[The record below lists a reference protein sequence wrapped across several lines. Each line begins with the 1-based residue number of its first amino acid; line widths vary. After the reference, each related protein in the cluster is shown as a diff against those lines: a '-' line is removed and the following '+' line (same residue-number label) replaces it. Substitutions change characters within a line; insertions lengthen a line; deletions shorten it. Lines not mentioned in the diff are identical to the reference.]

1 MLKFK
6 IFFIILQVAFIV
18 VQCNKRP
25 KPILDRVMN
34 SSNVAIQ
41 KVVNQLKGHEVQI
54 LLTQVDL
61 DSNLKLRFRSSS
73 FQLDEENYFYPASA
87 VKLPITA
94 LVLQKLRELN
104 SLGVKINANTPFE
117 IRDSKGKA
125 IQLNDSTQHKGKLT
139 IAHLIKKIF
148 LVSDNNAYNYLFDF
162 LGRDYI
168 NYELKAKGLENTKIF
183 HKFLLGSDNTTT
195 WEYTFF
201 DPSGKPLYHQN
212 SISSKFKEQNQN
224 LKEILKGKGFIEN
237 GILVPRPMDFKTKNR
252 ISLLDLE
259 GILMRLIFPEI
270 FSTNQQFGLKNEDY
284 EFLRFWMSRSTLES
298 SSPNYNNGEYWDS
311 YGKFF
316 IYGDQKGEMSDQ
328 IRIYNKVGYAYG
340 TLTDVAYI
348 HDKESDLKFFLTATV
363 LANENKIFND
373 DNYEYE
379 TVGIPFLARLGALI
393 LDVVKL
399 DKASSADKTQGN

>member
-1 MLKFK
+1 MLKFNF
-6 IFFIILQVAFIV
+6 FFIILQTAFIV
-18 VQCNKRP
+18 LQYNKRP

-41 KVVNQLKGHEVQI
+41 KVVNQLKDHEVQI

-61 DSNLKLRFRSSS
+61 DSNSKLRFRSSS
-73 FQLDEENYFYPASA
+73 FQLDEEYYFYPASA
-87 VKLPITA
+87 VKLPIAA

-104 SLGVKINANTPFE
+104 SLGVKINAYTPFE

-125 IQLNDSTQHKGKLT
+125 IQLNDSTQHKGELT

-201 DPSGKPLYHQN
+201 DPSGEPLYHQN

-237 GILVPRPMDFKTKNR
+237 GILVSRPMDFKTKNR

-348 HDKESDLKFFLTATV
+348 HDEKSDLKFFLTATV
-363 LANENKIFND
+363 LVNQNKIFND

-379 TVGIPFLARLGALI
+379 TVGIPFLARLGALV
-393 LDVVKL
+393 LDAVKL
-399 DKASSADKTQGN
+399 DKASFANKTQGN

>member
-1 MLKFK
+1 MLKFRF
-6 IFFIILQVAFIV
+6 FFIILQAAFIV
-18 VQCNKRP
+18 VHCNKRS
-25 KPILDRVMN
+25 KTILERVMN
-34 SSNVAIQ
+34 SSNAAIQ
-41 KVVNQLKGHEVQI
+41 KVVNQLKDHEVQI

-61 DSNLKLRFRSSS
+61 DLNSKLSLRSSS

-87 VKLPITA
+87 VKLPIAA
-94 LVLQKLRELN
+94 LALQRLRELN
-104 SLGVKINANTPFE
+104 SIGVKISANTPFE
-117 IRDSKGKA
+117 IRDSKGNS
-125 IQLNDSTQHKGKLT
+125 IQLNDSTQHKGELT

-195 WEYTFF
+195 WGYTFL
-201 DPSGKPLYHQN
+201 DSSGESLYHQN

-224 LKEILKGKGFIEN
+224 LKGIIKGKGFIEK
-237 GILVPRPMDFKTKNR
+237 GVLVPKPMDFKTKNR

-270 FSTNQQFGLKNEDY
+270 FSTNQQFGLQNEDY

-316 IYGDQKGEMSDQ
+316 IYGDQKGEMSEH

-348 HDKESDLKFFLTATV
+348 HDEESDLKFFLTATV
-363 LANENKIFND
+363 LVNENKIFND

-379 TVGIPFLARLGALI
+379 TVGIPFLARLGALV
-393 LDVVKL
+393 LELLKL
-399 DKASSADKTQGN
+399 DKALASNKTQGN

>member
-41 KVVNQLKGHEVQI
+41 KV
-54 LLTQVDL
+54 
-61 DSNLKLRFRSSS
+61 LKLRFRSSS

-125 IQLNDSTQHKGKLT
+125 IQLSDSTQHKGKLT

-348 HDKESDLKFFLTATV
+348 HDEESDLKFFLTATV

-393 LDVVKL
+393 LDAVKL
-399 DKASSADKTQGN
+399 DKASAADKTQGN

>member
-87 VKLPITA
+87 VKLPIAA

-201 DPSGKPLYHQN
+201 DPSGEPLYHQN

-224 LKEILKGKGFIEN
+224 LKEI
-237 GILVPRPMDFKTKNR
+237 
-252 ISLLDLE
+252 
-259 GILMRLIFPEI
+259 
-270 FSTNQQFGLKNEDY
+270 Y
-284 EFLRFWMSRSTLES
+284 EKFLCF
-298 SSPNYNNGEYWDS
+298 
-311 YGKFF
+311 
-316 IYGDQKGEMSDQ
+316 
-328 IRIYNKVGYAYG
+328 
-340 TLTDVAYI
+340 
-348 HDKESDLKFFLTATV
+348 
-363 LANENKIFND
+363 
-373 DNYEYE
+373 
-379 TVGIPFLARLGALI
+379 
-393 LDVVKL
+393 
-399 DKASSADKTQGN
+399 

>member
-1 MLKFK
+1 
-6 IFFIILQVAFIV
+6 
-18 VQCNKRP
+18 
-25 KPILDRVMN
+25 MN

-41 KVVNQLKGHEVQI
+41 KVVNQLKDHEVQI

-61 DSNLKLRFRSSS
+61 DSNSKLRFRSSS

-87 VKLPITA
+87 VKLPVAA

-125 IQLNDSTQHKGKLT
+125 IQLNDSTQQKGELT

-168 NYELKAKGLENTKIF
+168 NYELKAKGLENTKIS

-201 DPSGKPLYHQN
+201 DLSGEPLYHQN

-237 GILVPRPMDFKTKNR
+237 GILVTRPMDFKTKNR

-284 EFLRFWMSRSTLES
+284 EFLHFWMSRSTLES

-348 HDKESDLKFFLTATV
+348 HDEESDLKFFLTATV
-363 LANENKIFND
+363 LVNENKIFND

-379 TVGIPFLARLGALI
+379 TVGIPFLARLGALV
-393 LDVVKL
+393 LDALKL
-399 DKASSADKTQGN
+399 DKASSANKTQGN

>member
-87 VKLPITA
+87 VKLPIAA

-201 DPSGKPLYHQN
+201 DPSGEPLYHQN

-259 GILMRLIFPEI
+259 RILMRLIFPEI

-348 HDKESDLKFFLTATV
+348 HDEESDLKFFLTATV

-393 LDVVKL
+393 LDAVKL

>member
-1 MLKFK
+1 MLKFRF
-6 IFFIILQVAFIV
+6 FFIILQAAFIV
-18 VQCNKRP
+18 VQCKRQ
-25 KPILDRVMN
+25 KPILDGVMN
-34 SSNVAIQ
+34 SSNKAIQ
-41 KVVNQLKGHEVQI
+41 KVVNQLKDHEVQI
-54 LLTQVDL
+54 LLTQVDSS
-61 DSNLKLRFRSSS
+61 SNSKLSFRSSS
-73 FQLDEENYFYPASA
+73 FQLDEENYFYPAST
-87 VKLPITA
+87 VKLPIVA
-94 LVLQKLRELN
+94 LALQKLRELN
-104 SLGVKINANTPFE
+104 SLGVKISANTPFE
-117 IRDSKGKA
+117 IRDSNGNS
-125 IQLNDSTQHKGKLT
+125 IQLNDSTQEKGELT

-201 DPSGKPLYHQN
+201 DSSGEPLYQQN
-212 SISSKFKEQNQN
+212 TISSKFKEHNQN
-224 LKEILKGKGFIEN
+224 LKEITKGEGFIEN
-237 GILVPRPMDFKTKNR
+237 GILVPNPMDFKTKNR

-284 EFLRFWMSRSTLES
+284 EFLHFWMSRSTLES

-348 HDKESDLKFFLTATV
+348 HDEESDLKFFLTATV
-363 LANENKIFND
+363 LVNENKIFND

-379 TVGIPFLARLGALI
+379 TVGIPFLARLGALV
-393 LDVVKL
+393 LDALKL
-399 DKASSADKTQGN
+399 DKASSANKTQGN